1 MHHMNITLNN
11 ISKSFGNLQVLNDL
25 TLCFEEHKTSCIMG
39 PSGCGK
45 TTLLHIL
52 LGLHNIDSG
61 EINGLE
67 DKRVA
72 VVFQENRLF
81 EQQDAFTNIRA
92 VCKRP
97 LSNELLAAEFDK
109 IGLTD
114 YNGKPVAELSGGMKR
129 RVAILRALMA
139 DDSNLIL
146 MDEPFKGLDEA
157 LKLQVMQYVK
167 EKTQGKTVIFVT
179 HDKDESV
186 ALDATLI
193 LL

>member
-1 MHHMNITLNN
+1 MDITLKHIN
-11 ISKSFGNLQVLNDL
+11 KSFGTLSVLEDFNL
-25 TLCFEEHKTSCIMG
+25 TIKEHTITCIMG

-52 LGLHNIDSG
+52 LGLHSIDSG
-61 EINGLE
+61 EITGLD
-67 DKRVA
+67 DKVPA

-81 EQQDAFTNIRA
+81 EQEDAFTNIRA
-92 VCKRP
+92 ICKRT
-97 LSNELLAAEFDK
+97 LTNQQIAVEFDR
-109 IGLTD
+109 IGLKD
-114 YNGKPVAELSGGMKR
+114 YENKPVSELSGGMKR

-139 DDSNLIL
+139 EDCNLIL

-157 LKLQVMQYVK
+157 LKFQVMQYVK

-179 HDKDESV
+179 HDKEESD
-186 ALDATLI
+186 ALDAQLI

>member
-1 MHHMNITLNN
+1 MDITLKHIN
-11 ISKSFGNLQVLNDL
+11 KSFGTLSVLKDFNL
-25 TLCFEEHKTSCIMG
+25 TIKEHTITCIMG

-52 LGLHNIDSG
+52 LGLHSIDSG
-61 EINGLE
+61 EITGLD
-67 DKRVA
+67 DKVPA
-72 VVFQENRLF
+72 VVFQENHLF

-92 VCKRP
+92 ICNRT
-97 LSNELLAAEFDK
+97 LTNQQIALEFDR
-109 IGLTD
+109 IGLKD
-114 YNGKPVAELSGGMKR
+114 YENKPVSELSGGMKR

-139 DDSNLIL
+139 EDCNLIL

-157 LKLQVMQYVK
+157 LKFQVMQYVK

-179 HDKDESV
+179 HDKEESD
-186 ALDATLI
+186 ALDAQLI

>member
-1 MHHMNITLNN
+1 MNITLNN
-11 ISKSFGNLQVLNDL
+11 INKSFGSQRVLTGL
-25 TLCFEEHKTSCIMG
+25 SLCFEEHKTSCIMG

-52 LGLHNIDSG
+52 LGLHKIDSG
-61 EINGLE
+61 EVSGLN
-67 DKRVA
+67 DKRPA

-92 VCKRP
+92 VLKRP
-97 LSNELLAAEFDK
+97 VSDETLAEEFNQ

-114 YNGKPVAELSGGMKR
+114 YRNKPVSELSGGMKR
-129 RVAILRALMA
+129 RVAILRALLA

-179 HDKDESV
+179 HDKDESD

>member
-1 MHHMNITLNN
+1 
-11 ISKSFGNLQVLNDL
+11 
-25 TLCFEEHKTSCIMG
+25 MG

-52 LGLHNIDSG
+52 LGLHSIDSG
-61 EINGLE
+61 EITGLE
-67 DKRVA
+67 DKRPA

-92 VCKRP
+92 VLKH
-97 LSNELLAAEFDK
+97 SVSDELLAKEFHK

-114 YNGKPVAELSGGMKR
+114 YRNKPVSELSGGMKR

-139 DDSNLIL
+139 EDTNLIL

-157 LKLQVMQYVK
+157 LKIQVMQYVK
-167 EKTQGKTVIFVT
+167 EKTQDKTVIFVT
-179 HDKDESV
+179 HDKEESD

>member
-1 MHHMNITLNN
+1 MDITLKHIN
-11 ISKSFGNLQVLNDL
+11 KSFGTLSVLEDFNL
-25 TLCFEEHKTSCIMG
+25 TIKEHTITCIMG

-52 LGLHNIDSG
+52 LGLHSIDSG
-61 EINGLE
+61 EITGLD
-67 DKRVA
+67 DKVPA

-92 VCKRP
+92 ICKRT
-97 LSNELLAAEFDK
+97 LTNQQIAVEFDR
-109 IGLTD
+109 IGLKD
-114 YNGKPVAELSGGMKR
+114 YENKPVSELSGGMKR

-139 DDSNLIL
+139 EDCNLIL

-157 LKLQVMQYVK
+157 LKFQVMQYVK

-179 HDKDESV
+179 HDKEESD
-186 ALDATLI
+186 ALDAQLI

>member
-1 MHHMNITLNN
+1 MDITLNRVN
-11 ISKSFGNLQVLNDL
+11 KSFGTLSVLNDINL
-25 TLCFEEHKTSCIMG
+25 TFEEGKASCIMG

-45 TTLLHIL
+45 TTLLNIL
-52 LGLHNIDSG
+52 LGLHPIDSG
-61 EINGLE
+61 EITGLT
-67 DKRVA
+67 DKVPS
-72 VVFQENRLF
+72 VVFQENRLL
-81 EQQDAFTNIRA
+81 EQQDAFTNIRV

-97 LSNELLAAEFDK
+97 LTNKEIAAEFEQ
-109 IGLTD
+109 IGLKD
-114 YNGKPVAELSGGMKR
+114 YENKPVSELSGGMKR

-157 LKLQVMQYVK
+157 LKFQVMQYVK

-179 HDKDESV
+179 HDKEESD
-186 ALDATLI
+186 ALSAQLI

>member
-1 MHHMNITLNN
+1 MNISLEHVN
-11 ISKSFGNLQVLNDL
+11 KSFGNLQVLNDL

-52 LGLHNIDSG
+52 LGLHSIDSG

-67 DKRVA
+67 DKRPA

-97 LSNELLAAEFDK
+97 LSNDLLAAEFDK

-179 HDKDESV
+179 HDKDESA
-186 ALDATLI
+186 ALDAKLI

>member
-1 MHHMNITLNN
+1 MNISLEHIN
-11 ISKSFGNLQVLNDL
+11 KAFGSLPVLNDL

-52 LGLHNIDSG
+52 LGLHSIDSG
-61 EINGLE
+61 TITGLD
-67 DKRVA
+67 DKRPA

-92 VCKRP
+92 VLKHP
-97 LSNELLAAEFDK
+97 VSGELLAAEFDK

-114 YNGKPVAELSGGMKR
+114 YNGKLVAELSGGMKR
-129 RVAILRALMA
+129 RVAILRALLA

-157 LKLQVMQYVK
+157 LKIQVMQYVK

-186 ALDATLI
+186 ALDAKLI

>member
-1 MHHMNITLNN
+1 MD
-11 ISKSFGNLQVLNDL
+11 ISLQHVTKSFGTLSVLNDL
-25 TLCFEEHKTSCIMG
+25 TLTFEENKPSCIMG

-52 LGLHNIDSG
+52 LGIHTIDSG
-61 EINGLE
+61 EITGLD
-67 DKRVA
+67 DKLPA
-72 VVFQENRLF
+72 VVFQENRLL
-81 EQQDAFTNIRA
+81 EHCDAFTNIRA
-92 VCKRP
+92 IRKHP
-97 LSNELLAAEFDK
+97 ITDEALAAEFDK

-114 YNGKPVAELSGGMKR
+114 YEGKPVAELSGGMKR
-129 RVAILRALMA
+129 RVAILRALLA

-167 EKTQGKTVIFVT
+167 EMTQWKTLIFVT
-179 HDKDESV
+179 HDKDESA
-186 ALDATLI
+186 ALDAKLI

>member
-1 MHHMNITLNN
+1 MDITLKHIN
-11 ISKSFGNLQVLNDL
+11 KSFGTLSVLKDFNL
-25 TLCFEEHKTSCIMG
+25 TIKEHTITCIMG

-52 LGLHNIDSG
+52 LGLHSIDSG
-61 EINGLE
+61 EITGLD
-67 DKRVA
+67 DKVPA

-92 VCKRP
+92 ICNRT
-97 LSNELLAAEFDK
+97 LTNQQIALEFDR
-109 IGLTD
+109 IGLKD
-114 YNGKPVAELSGGMKR
+114 YENKPVSELSGGMKR

-139 DDSNLIL
+139 EDCNLIL

-157 LKLQVMQYVK
+157 LKFQVMQYVK

-179 HDKDESV
+179 HDKEESD
-186 ALDATLI
+186 ALDAQLI

>member
-1 MHHMNITLNN
+1 MDIVLEHVN
-11 ISKSFGNLQVLNDL
+11 KSFGSLQVLNDL
-25 TLCFEEHKTSCIMG
+25 TLYFEEHKTSCIMG

-52 LGLHNIDSG
+52 LGLHTIDSG
-61 EINGLE
+61 EITGLE
-67 DKRVA
+67 NKRPA

-81 EQQDAFTNIRA
+81 EQEDAFTNIRA

-97 LSNELLAAEFDK
+97 ISNSAIAAEFER

-114 YNGKPVAELSGGMKR
+114 YENKPVRELSGGMKR

-139 DDSNLIL
+139 GDSDLIL

-179 HDKDESV
+179 HDKDESE
-186 ALDATLI
+186 ALDARLI

>member
-1 MHHMNITLNN
+1 MDIRLEHVN
-11 ISKSFGNLQVLNDL
+11 KSFGELQVLKDL
-25 TLCFEEHKTSCIMG
+25 SLCFEENKTSCIMG

-52 LGLHNIDSG
+52 LGLHPIDSG
-61 EINGLE
+61 EITGLE
-67 DKRVA
+67 DKIPA

-92 VCKRP
+92 VLKFHCDDK
-97 LSNELLAAEFDK
+97 SIAAEFQK

-114 YNGKPVAELSGGMKR
+114 YEGKPVAELSGGMKR

-139 DDSNLIL
+139 EDSNLIL

-167 EKTQGKTVIFVT
+167 EKTAGKTVIFVT
-179 HDKDESV
+179 HNREEAD
-186 ALDATLI
+186 ALDARLI
-193 LL
+193 QL

>member
-1 MHHMNITLNN
+1 MNILLEHVN
-11 ISKSFGNLQVLNDL
+11 KSFGNLQVLNDL
-25 TLCFEEHKTSCIMG
+25 TLCFEENQTSCIMG

-52 LGLHNIDSG
+52 LGLHKPDSG
-61 EINGLE
+61 TIHGLE
-67 DKRVA
+67 DKRPA

-97 LSNELLAAEFDK
+97 LSDELLAAEFDK

-129 RVAILRALMA
+129 RVAILRALMT
-139 DDSNLIL
+139 DNSNLIL
-146 MDEPFKGLDEA
+146 MDEPFKGLDET

-167 EKTQGKTVIFVT
+167 ENTKGKTVIFVT
-179 HDKDESV
+179 HDKTESA
-186 ALDATLI
+186 ALDAKLI

>member
-1 MHHMNITLNN
+1 MDITLKHIN
-11 ISKSFGNLQVLNDL
+11 KSFGTLSVLKDISL
-25 TLCFEEHKTSCIMG
+25 TIKEHTITCIMG

-52 LGLHNIDSG
+52 LGLHSIDSG
-61 EINGLE
+61 EITGLE
-67 DKRVA
+67 DKVPA

-92 VCKRP
+92 ICKHT
-97 LSNELLAAEFDK
+97 LTNQQIAAEFDR
-109 IGLTD
+109 IGLKD
-114 YNGKPVAELSGGMKR
+114 YENKPVSELSGGMKR

-139 DDSNLIL
+139 EDCNLIL

-157 LKLQVMQYVK
+157 LKFQVMQYVK

-179 HDKDESV
+179 HDKEESD
-186 ALDATLI
+186 ALAAQLI